1 MQVFLNTL
9 GKNSKLLRKVNLKAF
24 AHSVFEVNFR
34 DTARKKA
41 NNNKIVALFSTLEQE
56 PQKIILFSDHGQ

>member
-41 NNNKIVALFSTLEQE
+41 NNDKKMALFSTL
-56 PQKIILFSDHGQ
+56 